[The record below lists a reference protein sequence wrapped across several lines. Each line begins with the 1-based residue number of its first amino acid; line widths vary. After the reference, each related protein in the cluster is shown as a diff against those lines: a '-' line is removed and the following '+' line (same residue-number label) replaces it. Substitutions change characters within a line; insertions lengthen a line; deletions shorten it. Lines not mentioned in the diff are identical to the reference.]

1 MAKGD
6 SPLYA
11 VIMAGGS
18 GTRLWPR
25 SRKKKPKQLLDIV
38 SSKTMIQETVDR
50 LSEIVDSDRVIVVVG
65 DVYAK
70 EIDQQLALVPTENI
84 LIEPQG
90 KNTAP
95 CIGLAAVHARA
106 RDKDAV
112 MIVLPSDHLIKNTTR
127 FRNVIKAAAGVAQ
140 KGKSLVTIGIEPEF
154 PETGYGYVQIG
165 NKVDSIRG
173 EDVYKVVAFKE
184 KPTPAVAKKFLKSGK
199 YMWNSGMFVWKADT
213 VLAQIKTHLPKLHK
227 GLMKIEASLG
237 KDTEQ
242 KVLEKVYDS
251 IEGESIDY
259 GVMEKA
265 KEVMLLKG
273 DFGWNDIGSWAA
285 MEQLW
290 PKDTDGNFLD
300 ADVVSI
306 ESSGNIIHSTKKLVA
321 VIGLKDIV
329 IIETEDALLVC
340 AKDRAPDVRRAV
352 DELKE
357 RGLEDYI

>member
-25 SRKKKPKQLLDIV
+25 SRQKKPKQLLDIV

-50 LSEIVDSDRVIVVVG
+50 LSGIVDDHHIIVVVG
-65 DVYAK
+65 EVHSK
-70 EIDQQLALVPTENI
+70 EIDKQLALVPTENI

-95 CIGLAAVHARA
+95 CIGLAAVHVRA
-106 RDKDAV
+106 RDKNGV
-112 MIVLPSDHLIKNTTR
+112 MVVLPSDHLIKNATR
-127 FRNVIKAAAGVAQ
+127 FRNVVKAAAAVAQ

-154 PETGYGYVQIG
+154 PETGYGYIQIG
-165 NKVDSIRG
+165 DKIDSVRG
-173 EDVYKVVAFKE
+173 EDVYDVIAFKE
-184 KPTPAVAKKFLKSGK
+184 KPTAAVAKKFLESGK

-213 VLAQIKTHLPKLHK
+213 VLARIKTHLPKLHK
-227 GLMKIEASLG
+227 GLMQIEASLG
-237 KDTEQ
+237 KDTEH

-265 KEVMLLKG
+265 EDVVLLKG

-290 PKDTDGNFLD
+290 PKDANGNFLD
-300 ADVVSI
+300 AEVISI

-340 AKDRAPDVRRAV
+340 PKDRAPDVRRAV

-357 RGLEDYI
+357 RGLEDYL